1 MIMTKI
7 KKKEKRFD
15 QLVFSMAILLK
26 RKKKLDMKMILFP
39 AFQWPFIYHFFHN
52 FFTGPGHWSY
62 LEVFD
67 FDARFTRTRM

>member
-1 MIMTKI
+1 
-7 KKKEKRFD
+7 
-15 QLVFSMAILLK
+15 
-26 RKKKLDMKMILFP
+26 MKMILFP

-67 FDARFTRTRM
+67 FDARFTGTRM